1 MRIDVI
7 NQNPLNNLVKILQ
20 FYFQSKS
27 FNECLNAKPYKKG
40 SYFIMETYFVELA
53 VKCFA
58 YLPCSNSSSSHD
70 NLWNMDKNRRAGQCH
85 NGFKVTVFDSIE
97 DYSEFM
103 HAKPTLAQKEIIK
116 HALETNVD
124 AFMSDA
130 KKSAK
135 CLSTFPDEHL
145 RIVDMFTRT
154 FLSKS
159 EPAPAPE
166 ATTTT
171 TTTTED
177 NLSDR
182 PSKLDDLK
190 SNFNYV
196 KLFGYEL
203 NESLAMILL
212 GSCLL
217 IPAGVIAAYLFVQYV
232 KKRLTR
238 YTSVKLNSN
247 RSEAQLI

>member
-1 MRIDVI
+1 
-7 NQNPLNNLVKILQ
+7 
-20 FYFQSKS
+20 
-27 FNECLNAKPYKKG
+27 
-40 SYFIMETYFVELA
+40 
-53 VKCFA
+53 
-58 YLPCSNSSSSHD
+58 
-70 NLWNMDKNRRAGQCH
+70 
-85 NGFKVTVFDSIE
+85 
-97 DYSEFM
+97 M

-145 RIVDMFTRT
+145 RIVDMFTRK

-159 EPAPAPE
+159 EPAPEPASE

-171 TTTTED
+171 TTTTDE
-177 NLSDR
+177 NLSDK

-190 SNFNYV
+190 SNYNYV
-196 KLFGYEL
+196 KLFGHEL